1 MMSEKNFPPLSNA
14 LSTENHFS
22 YLDLTLSQLDNL
34 TALGYDTM
42 TPIQEAALPLGLG
55 GKDLIA
61 QAKTGSGKTAAF
73 GIPLLNKLEV
83 KSFVVQGLVM
93 CPTRELSNQVAEELR
108 RLARFQQNIK
118 IVTLCGGVPM
128 RPQVASLE
136 HGAHVVVGTPGR
148 IRDHIEKGQL
158 DLSQVTTVVLDE
170 ADRMLEMGFKE
181 EMVHILG
188 FTPEQRQTLLF
199 SATFPE
205 DINYISRRFQKNPME
220 IAVESHHGMDTID
233 QQFYICHH
241 QEKLQGLVKL
251 LAFNGFEHG
260 LIFCNTKK
268 LVQEVT
274 DYLTERGFSA
284 LALHGDM
291 EQREREQ
298 VLIQFKHH
306 STTFLVATDV
316 AARGLDIEALPAV
329 INYELPYEQD
339 TYVHRIGRT
348 GRAGMEGVA
357 ITLFTE
363 KERYKLT
370 RLGELQGHALSYE
383 SIDLIPNKRG
393 TRVQPKYVTLYISGG
408 RKDKVRRGDVL
419 GAITRGAGVDGKHIG
434 KIDVVEH
441 STYVAVEPDYVH
453 QVVSRLNQG
462 KIKGRKFKVGRLV
475 KVN

>member
-1 MMSEKNFPPLSNA
+1 MSTDSNHS
-14 LSTENHFS
+14 LPIRSFS
-22 YLDLTLSQLDNL
+22 HLELPLSQLDNL
-34 TALGYDTM
+34 TQLGYEEM

-55 GKDLIA
+55 GEDLIA

-73 GIPLLNKLEV
+73 GLPLLNKLEV
-83 KSFVVQGLVM
+83 KSLLIQGLVI
-93 CPTRELSNQVAEELR
+93 CPTRELSNQVADELR

-158 DLSQVTTVVLDE
+158 DLSQVKTVVLDE
-170 ADRMLEMGFKE
+170 GDRMLEMGFKE
-181 EMVHILG
+181 EMIHILG

-205 DINYISRRFQKNPME
+205 DIQYISRRFQKNPME
-220 IAVESHHGMDTID
+220 ISVESHHDMETID

-241 QEKLQGLVKL
+241 KEKLEGLVKL
-251 LAFNGFEHG
+251 LAFNGFEHA

-268 LVQEVT
+268 LVQEVSS
-274 DYLTERGFSA
+274 YLEDRGFSA

-306 STTFLVATDV
+306 SVNVLIATDV
-316 AARGLDIEALPAV
+316 AARGLDIAALPAV
-329 INYELPYEQD
+329 INYELPYDQD
-339 TYVHRIGRT
+339 TYIHRIGRT
-348 GRAGMEGVA
+348 GRAGQEGIA

-363 KERYKLT
+363 KERYKLD
-370 RLGELQGHALSYE
+370 RLGALLGQVLSYE
-383 SIDLIPNKRG
+383 SIDRIPMKRG
-393 TRVQPKYVTLYISGG
+393 KRVQPLYVTLYISGG
-408 RKDKVRRGDVL
+408 RKDKLRKGDVL
-419 GAITRGAGVDGKHIG
+419 GALTKMANLDGASIG
-434 KIDVVEH
+434 KIDVMH
-441 STYVAVEPDYVH
+441 RSTYVAVSPDCVH
-453 QVVSRLNQG
+453 QAISCLNQH
-462 KIKGRKFKVGRLV
+462 KIKGKKFKVGRLA
-475 KVN
+475 

>member
-1 MMSEKNFPPLSNA
+1 MMSEKISPPLSNA

-22 YLDLTLSQLDNL
+22 HLDLPLSQLDNL
-34 TALGYDTM
+34 TALGYETM

-158 DLSQVTTVVLDE
+158 DLSQVTTMVLDE
-170 ADRMLEMGFKE
+170 GDRMLEMGFKE

-205 DINYISRRFQKNPME
+205 DIKYISRRFQKNPME
-220 IAVESHHGMDTID
+220 IAVESHHDMDTID

-241 QEKLQGLVKL
+241 QEKLEGLVKL

-348 GRAGMEGVA
+348 GRAGLEGVA

-363 KERYKLT
+363 KESYKLS

-393 TRVQPKYVTLYISGG
+393 ARVQPKYVTLYISGG

-419 GAITRGAGVDGKHIG
+419 GAMTRGAGVDGKHIG
-434 KIDVVEH
+434 KIDVVDH
-441 STYVAVEPDYVH
+441 STYVAVEPEYAH
-453 QVVSRLNQG
+453 QVVSKLNQG
-462 KIKGRKFKVGRLV
+462 KIKGRKFKVGRLI
-475 KVN
+475 

>member
-1 MMSEKNFPPLSNA
+1 MSEKNFPPLSNA
-14 LSTENHFS
+14 LSTESHFS
-22 YLDLTLSQLDNL
+22 HLDLPLSQLDNL

-83 KSFVVQGLVM
+83 KSFVVQGLVI

-128 RPQVASLE
+128 RPQTASLE

-220 IAVESHHGMDTID
+220 IAVESHHDMDTID

-370 RLGELQGHALSYE
+370 RLGALQGHALSYE

-462 KIKGRKFKVGRLV
+462 RIKGRKFKVGRLV

>member
-1 MMSEKNFPPLSNA
+1 MSKASSNTPTNNTFA
-14 LSTENHFS
+14 HLE
-22 YLDLTLSQLDNL
+22 LPMSQLENL
-34 TALGYDTM
+34 TALGYEFM
-42 TPIQEAALPLGLG
+42 TPIQEAALPLGLDN
-55 GKDLIA
+55 KDLIA

-73 GIPLLNKLEV
+73 GIPLLNKLDV
-83 KSFVVQGLVM
+83 KNFSVQALIM

-128 RPQVASLE
+128 RPQTASLE

-158 DLSQVTTVVLDE
+158 DLSVIETAVLDE
-170 ADRMLEMGFKE
+170 GDRMLEMGFKE
-181 EMVHILG
+181 EMIHILG
-188 FTPEQRQTLLF
+188 FTPDARQTMLF

-205 DINYISRRFQKNPME
+205 DIKYISRRFQRAPME
-220 IAVESHHGMDTID
+220 VSVESQHDMDTID
-233 QQFYICHH
+233 QQFFICHH
-241 QEKLQGLVKL
+241 QEKLESLVKL
-251 LAFNGFEHG
+251 LAFNAFEHG
-260 LIFCNTKK
+260 MIFCNTKK

-274 DYLTERGFSA
+274 DYLGERGFSA

-306 STTFLVATDV
+306 SANILVATDV

-329 INYELPYEQD
+329 INYELPYDLD

-348 GRAGMEGVA
+348 GRAGLEGVS

-363 KERYKLT
+363 KESYKLA
-370 RLGELQGHALSYE
+370 RLGEHQGHSLSYE

-393 TRVQPKYVTLYISGG
+393 ARVQPQYVTLYISGG
-408 RKDKVRRGDVL
+408 RKEKVRRGDVL
-419 GAITRGAGVDGKHIG
+419 GAITRGIGIDGKHVG
-434 KIDVVEH
+434 KIDVVDH
-441 STYVAVEPDYVH
+441 STYVAIEPDYAH
-453 QVVSRLNQG
+453 EVVSKLNQS

-475 KVN
+475 

>member
-1 MMSEKNFPPLSNA
+1 MSTQTNDSPSIR
-14 LSTENHFS
+14 SFS
-22 YLDLTLSQLDNL
+22 HLELPLSQLDNL
-34 TALGYDTM
+34 TQLGYKEM

-55 GKDLIA
+55 GEDLIA

-83 KSFVVQGLVM
+83 KSLVIQALVM

-158 DLSQVTTVVLDE
+158 DLSQVNTVVLDE
-170 ADRMLEMGFKE
+170 GDRMLEMGFKG
-181 EMVHILG
+181 EMIHILG

-205 DINYISRRFQKNPME
+205 DIKYISRRFQKNPME
-220 IAVESHHGMDTID
+220 ISVESHHDMETID

-241 QEKLQGLVKL
+241 QEKLEGLVKL
-251 LAFNGFEHG
+251 LAFNGFEHA

-268 LVQEVT
+268 LVQEVS
-274 DYLTERGFSA
+274 DYLESRGFSA

-306 STTFLVATDV
+306 SANLLVATDV

-348 GRAGMEGVA
+348 GRAGLEGVA

-363 KERYKLT
+363 KESYKLS

-393 TRVQPKYVTLYISGG
+393 SRVKPKYVTLYISGG

-419 GAITRGAGVDGKHIG
+419 GAITQSAGVEGKYIG
-434 KIDVVEH
+434 KIDVVDH
-441 STYVAVEPDYVH
+441 STYVAVEPDYAH
-453 QVVSRLNQG
+453 QVVSKLNQG

-475 KVN
+475 